1 LDLKSAVNDLIGREQ
16 YSVSQAD
23 KEQGLLPILAQ
34 QIAENSTFSPSL
46 QKFYGSLG
54 KDSSTYE
61 HIADIPPIPVSMFK
75 KFDLKTCPDDQITRV
90 LKSSATTTGIPS
102 KIYINKETSFRQS
115 KALIAIL
122 KNFVGGARRP
132 VLVIDTENIN
142 KSDADTLSA
151 RGAAVR
157 GISNFGSKMVYVMDE
172 KDGGELNLNV
182 ERLQEFV
189 DAYSGQE
196 ILVSGFTYII
206 WTRFVQQVQDAG
218 ITLDFPAMKLVH
230 SGGWKKLAA
239 QAVTKDVFSR
249 KLGSI
254 FNTSPGNIIDFYGMV
269 EQLGVVFLDCEAG
282 YKHAPD
288 FADIIIR
295 NVYTMQENPP
305 GDPGLI
311 EIASIIPSSYPG
323 QAIITED
330 VGEVVGI
337 DDCPCGRKGKYFVF
351 KSRVE
356 RAETRGCG
364 DTFAERRRDNI

>member
-1 LDLKSAVNDLIGREQ
+1 MNDLIGRDQ
-16 YSVSQAD
+16 YHVSQSD
-23 KEQGLLPILAQ
+23 KERLLLPILAQ
-34 QIAENSTFSPSL
+34 QITENSAFSPAL
-46 QKFYGSLG
+46 QKFYATLG
-54 KDSSTYE
+54 KDPSLYE
-61 HIADIPPIPVSMFK
+61 HITDIPPIPVSMFK
-75 KFDLKTCPDDQITRV
+75 KFDLKICPDDQITRV

-157 GISNFGSKMVYVMDE
+157 GISNFGSKITYVMDE
-172 KDGGELNLNV
+172 KDGGELYLNA

-189 DAYSGQE
+189 DTYSGQE

-206 WTRFVQQVQDAG
+206 WTRFVEQLQDAG
-218 ITLDFPAMKLVH
+218 ISLDFPSMKLVH

-239 QAVTKDVFSR
+239 QSVTKDVFSN

-254 FNTSPGNIIDFYGMV
+254 FNASPENIIDFYGMV
-269 EQLGVVFLDCEAG
+269 EQLGVVFLDCEIG
-282 YKHAPD
+282 YKHVPD
-288 FADIIIR
+288 FADVIIR
-295 NVYTMQENPP
+295 NVYSMQENPP
-305 GDPGLI
+305 GEAGLI
-311 EIASIIPSSYPG
+311 EIADIIPSSYPG

-330 VGEVVGI
+330 VGEVIGI

-351 KSRVE
+351 RARVE

-364 DTFAERRRDNI
+364 DTFAERRKDVS